1 MDWTHRREVDC
12 QSVIQVGSAGD
23 TIAPTADGD
32 SQALFARKLTAYSLD
47 PADEGLPLFRLSG
60 GSRSTTS
67 YGSV

>member
-1 MDWTHRREVDC
+1 M
-12 QSVIQVGSAGD
+12 
-23 TIAPTADGD
+23 APTADGD
-32 SQALFARKLTAYSLD
+32 SQALVARKLTAYSLD